1 MSSAQE
7 IDFRVI
13 DFDFTDMTWSTVDYS
28 EKPALQVRCQRGW
41 QQTAEIW
48 ATNYNCMQMMCMLYM
63 I

>member
-41 QQTAEIW
+41 QQTGEI
-48 ATNYNCMQMMCMLYM
+48 
-63 I
+63 